1 MPKKFSFFDEKFDWK
16 ALTESP
22 VLDNP
27 ADFLREKEEE
37 KKKKD

>member
-1 MPKKFSFFDEKFDWK
+1 LDKKFDWK

-27 ADFLREKEEE
+27 EGFLREKEEE
-37 KKKKD
+37 KKK